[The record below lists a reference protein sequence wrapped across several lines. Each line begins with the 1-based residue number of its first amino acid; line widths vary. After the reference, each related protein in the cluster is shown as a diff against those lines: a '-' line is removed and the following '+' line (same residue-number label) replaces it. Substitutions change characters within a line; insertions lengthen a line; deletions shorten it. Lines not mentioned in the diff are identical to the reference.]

1 MAKSVK
7 NRLNGVLKHLKANLN
22 KGIRKNG
29 ECMDFNSA
37 MVAFDIFLLGLLAW
51 FYYYFYTM
59 VSAVLA
65 VNDKLISKIYGTQTA
80 QEDEMQMKL
89 DTWLSEEE

>member
-1 MAKSVK
+1 
-7 NRLNGVLKHLKANLN
+7 
-22 KGIRKNG
+22 
-29 ECMDFNSA
+29 MDFNSA

-65 VNDKLISKIYGTQTA
+65 VNDKLISNIYGTQTA